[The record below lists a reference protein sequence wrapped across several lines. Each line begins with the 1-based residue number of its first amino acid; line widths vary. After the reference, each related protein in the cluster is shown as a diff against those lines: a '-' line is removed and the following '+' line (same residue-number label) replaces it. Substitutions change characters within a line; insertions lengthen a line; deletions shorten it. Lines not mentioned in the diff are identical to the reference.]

1 MVPEVGLEQRFDY
14 REESDF
20 ARESFRLYFLYVPYS
35 LLMRTNIVFRI
46 YIAVA
51 TIVGLVGSLISL
63 GVLFSTLLNH
73 LVITDEEY
81 LTNRGGYEYQCTP
94 ENLKIA
100 TGSTA
105 PQKTYDQCMEDAKKQ
120 SLTQRSLETKQTGI
134 SSAVWGLLSLLIF
147 IPHFRFIYRY
157 RTEDDNKATKKEA

>member
-1 MVPEVGLEQRFDY
+1 
-14 REESDF
+14 
-20 ARESFRLYFLYVPYS
+20 
-35 LLMRTNIVFRI
+35 MRTNIVFRI

-94 ENLKIA
+94 EMLKVA
-100 TGSTA
+100 TGSTM
-105 PQKTYDQCMEDAKKQ
+105 PQKTYDQCVQDIKKQ
-120 SLTQRSLETKQTGI
+120 ALTQRSLDTKQTGI
-134 SSAVWGLLSLLIF
+134 SSAVWGLLSLLVF
-147 IPHFRFIYRY
+147 IPHFRFIYRS
-157 RTEDDNKATKKEA
+157 RIEEDNKTSKKEA